1 MERNFSFMKVLVGC
15 LIVGLL
21 FGVPAMAQQT
31 RGMNISPVL
40 LGSVSQ
46 GKPTGA
52 AISLSI
58 SDAIDRALKY
68 NLGAIVGEQETRVT
82 RAARV
87 RAMSELLPK
96 VTGSISESVQQ
107 INLAAYG
114 FGGFPGQP
122 QVVGPFS
129 LFDARARYGQTVF
142 DLKLIHELRSKTEQ
156 VNASNFGQ
164 QDVRELV
171 VLITTDLYLEAVAG
185 ASRADSARAQL
196 RTAQAVFDRSRGL
209 KDSGA
214 VAGIDVLRA
223 QVQLQ
228 AQQQR
233 VLAAENDLAKQKLN
247 LALAIGLPQ
256 AQTFTQSDS
265 FVTAPATLPG
275 FDEALATAL
284 ESRPDYQRSQ
294 ALVRA
299 AEETRKAAEA
309 RRHPS
314 LQF

>member
-1 MERNFSFMKVLVGC
+1 MERNFSFMNARVSC

-21 FGVPAMAQQT
+21 CASSAIAQQ
-31 RGMNISPVL
+31 RGTNISPTL

-247 LALAIGLPQ
+247 LARAIGLPQ
-256 AQTFTQSDS
+256 AQTFTQSDPL
-265 FVTAPATLPG
+265 VTAPVTLPG

-284 ESRPDYQRSQ
+284 ES
-294 ALVRA
+294 
-299 AEETRKAAEA
+299 
-309 RRHPS
+309 
-314 LQF
+314 